1 MAAVAFTAAV
11 TAAEQAAPP
20 SAAEEFEVASIKLN
34 RDGGPVAGLR
44 RLPGGRFEATNIPLA
59 LLIEFAYQ
67 LQPYELDGGPSWM
80 QSDRWDLIAR
90 VPGGDPPRT
99 PPGTPDAMMMATRA
113 LLAERFKL
121 AVHRDTREVDVYL
134 LVKANAD
141 GRLGPRLQQSS
152 TDCLAVQ
159 KAADEASKG
168 GPAAAGPNTPDRM
181 VCGMRVSVGR
191 VQLGGRPLSTFTNVL
206 TTLTERRVVDRT
218 GLTGEWMFDISFA
231 PPPSSVPGPEPPSN
245 PNGASLFTV
254 IQEELGLKLQAARI
268 PMPVMVV
275 DRAERPVQD

>member
-1 MAAVAFTAAV
+1 MRTDGSGRGFSSHRPTAWQFRKRPTRRPKAALRPLARTHQIAW
-11 TAAEQAAPP
+11 
-20 SAAEEFEVASIKLN
+20 SAA
-34 RDGGPVAGLR
+34 
-44 RLPGGRFEATNIPLA
+44 
-59 LLIEFAYQ
+59 
-67 LQPYELDGGPSWM
+67 
-80 QSDRWDLIAR
+80 
-90 VPGGDPPRT
+90 
-99 PPGTPDAMMMATRA
+99 
-113 LLAERFKL
+113 
-121 AVHRDTREVDVYL
+121 
-134 LVKANAD
+134 
-141 GRLGPRLQQSS
+141 
-152 TDCLAVQ
+152 
-159 KAADEASKG
+159 
-168 GPAAAGPNTPDRM
+168 
-181 VCGMRVSVGR
+181 RVSVGR